1 MCKILRIASSN
12 RPAYYLIKSSTYAL
26 SMWTLACLNQGI
38 TVAASPGRSKERT
51 MARFPK
57 KLVLVAALAELLILA
72 MAGRSE
78 VFSPKPQ
85 PTGVNFMSTM
95 SALPNAAVA
104 PKHVKMPAALSPK
117 KAIVDNEVITIVFEK
132 EPSKVI

>member
-1 MCKILRIASSN
+1 
-12 RPAYYLIKSSTYAL
+12 
-26 SMWTLACLNQGI
+26 
-38 TVAASPGRSKERT
+38 

-57 KLVLVAALAELLILA
+57 KMVLVAALAELLILA

-78 VFSPKPQ
+78 VFSAKPQ
-85 PTGVNFMSTM
+85 PMGVNFMSTM

-104 PKHVKMPAALSPK
+104 PKHVKMPAALTPK
-117 KAIVDNEVITIVFEK
+117 KAIVDNEVITIVFAK